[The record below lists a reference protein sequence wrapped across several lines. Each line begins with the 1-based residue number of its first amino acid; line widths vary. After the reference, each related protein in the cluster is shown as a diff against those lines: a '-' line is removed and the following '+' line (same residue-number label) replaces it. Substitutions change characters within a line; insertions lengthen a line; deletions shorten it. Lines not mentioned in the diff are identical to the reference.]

1 MTNKKRQTPDPRL
14 ELPQPA
20 GGLLQVLSCEAAQLP
35 AGFTPPMARV
45 AQYPESQ
52 QLQLW
57 LPKEADA
64 DDWQRLRLRDAAGQT
79 LLDEPMRQLLM
90 APARV
95 LLDALPWPA
104 GELWLEISHASG
116 GCLRVQMN
124 KDASQAITLPQ
135 PAAEADSGEDLRFRA
150 AVLKQ
155 LVDRF
160 QRKLSYTSQGRAGLV
175 HYHEG
180 ELYLSFDYEMSGG
193 DEELLAISVPSAE
206 QWERATGVPLERR
219 REILDFVAETARRDQ
234 CPSWQAEIRAA
245 EIAFVRKAPR
255 KRR

>member
-1 MTNKKRQTPDPRL
+1 MTKKQTPIQHL
-14 ELPQPA
+14 QVPQPA

-35 AGFTPPMARV
+35 AGLTPPIARV

-57 LPKEADA
+57 LPEAA
-64 DDWQRLRLRDAAGQT
+64 NPEDWQRLRLRDAFGQM

-90 APARV
+90 SRTRV
-95 LLDALPWPA
+95 LLNALPWPA
-104 GELWLEISHASG
+104 GELWLEISHSSG

-135 PAAEADSGEDLRFRA
+135 PAAEADSGEDLRFRE
-150 AVLKQ
+150 AVLKT
-155 LVDRF
+155 LVDRVL
-160 QRKLSYTSQGRAGLV
+160 RKLSYTNQGRAGMV
-175 HYHEG
+175 NYHEG
-180 ELYLSFDYEMSGG
+180 ALHLSFGYEMSGG
-193 DEELLAISVPSAE
+193 DDELLAISVPSAE

-219 REILDFVAETARRDQ
+219 SEILDFVAETARRDQ
-234 CPSWQAEIRAA
+234 CPSWYAEIRAA
-245 EIAFVRKAPR
+245 EIAFVRHAPR